1 MVSGFVNDLIRGL
14 GRRPVG
20 DVRHLPRILRP
31 RPGGLTRRLERDI
44 ARDLCD
50 APAVDLGLDLLED
63 DFSRVDTGPA
73 WAPPVPPPMRTR
85 DLIHAAQDL
94 EWVLGP

>member
-1 MVSGFVNDLIRGL
+1 MSGFVNDLIRGW

-31 RPGGLTRRLERDI
+31 RPGGLVRLLARDI
-44 ARDLCD
+44 ARDPGD
-50 APAVDLGLDLLED
+50 
-63 DFSRVDTGPA
+63 
-73 WAPPVPPPMRTR
+73 APPV
-85 DLIHAAQDL
+85 DVQDAVLAQDM